1 MVKTLVLEG
10 QAAIVTGASRG
21 IGRAVAVALAEAGAS
36 VVAVGRDA
44 EALTEVVA
52 ASGEGTILAHAAD
65 LRNPEAAGAVVATAQ
80 DSFGG
85 VDILVNCAGATVRGD
100 FLSLSDDDFL
110 DGFAL
115 KFHAAVRLCRL
126 AWPALA
132 KRHGKI
138 VNIGGIGAHTPS
150 WEFTVGGPV
159 NQALANFTK
168 SIAEGGLRDGI
179 RVNLVHPGHVETDRL
194 TRRIDTLMSNENL
207 SRQDAVTRMLAEHG
221 IARFGKPEEL
231 AAVVRFLCSDE
242 ASYIHGVALD
252 VDGGATQGL

>member
-1 MVKTLVLEG
+1 MNKKLALDG

-21 IGRAVAVALAEAGAS
+21 IGRAIAVSLAEAGAR
-36 VVAVGRDA
+36 VIAVGRDVA
-44 EALTEVVA
+44 ALEDVVA
-52 ASGEGTILAHAAD
+52 AADEGQILPHAVD
-65 LRNPEAAGAVVATAQ
+65 LRDPEAAEAVVAAAQ
-80 DSFGG
+80 SAFGG
-85 VDILVNCAGATVRGD
+85 LDILVNCAGATVRGD
-100 FLSLSDDDFL
+100 FLSLTDDAFL
-110 DGFAL
+110 DGFSL

-132 KRHGKI
+132 ARRGKI

-168 SIAEGGLRDGI
+168 AIAEGGLRDGI
-179 RVNLVHPGHVETDRL
+179 RVNLIHPGHVETDRL
-194 TRRIDTLMSNENL
+194 TRRIDTLMSAQKL
-207 SRQDAVTRMLAEHG
+207 SLQEAKGQMLAEHG
-221 IARFGKPEEL
+221 ITRFGKPEEV

-252 VDGGATQGL
+252 VDGGATQGF